1 MQPVNLERWALWDQ
15 RLAWVAFGLAL
26 AVAVWRVRQRP
37 AEPAPVSQ
45 RLEAFDLLA
54 VGLLL
59 LGLYLRLTGLGGLFE
74 GSLLSDEK
82 SMSRIYTWAVIA
94 RQPIYSGATQLTQGL
109 LFAGWYHLF
118 GISPLAAR
126 SLEATLCLVGLVF
139 YFLALRR
146 LVGPRW
152 ALWAA
157 ALLSVGVYAVYFS
170 RVALEVATVLL
181 SAPLTLWLVLRW
193 WERKTIARAIA
204 VGITTGLSLF
214 TYPGY
219 LLGLVAT
226 GAVGVPYLVVRAASS
241 ASFRAGLR
249 SRPVL
254 AGAGAALG
262 AGLLVLGAGFAVHA
276 RIFTSPEMQSHNQA
290 GLFMGGGTAV
300 LTAQTLIANITAT
313 LNDLLHDSGTWY
325 LYLRRMPFFE
335 RVLWPLVLLGLL
347 ALWRLPRRGAYCA
360 FMGTI
365 PLTIALASL
374 SGRMPGARRAIFI
387 LLPLYFLAA
396 GGLVSVLRDRRSWL
410 VAGALLLPL
419 AWPIYYQ
426 LRFAPTLTATNYDRG
441 FNTRSIPDGFFLEQ
455 LAREDVLLSQEEF
468 HHLYDRMY
476 HTSWQQ
482 LALHYRVLPAP
493 GRRLTFV
500 TADSPREALAASAV
514 LLTNRP
520 AVARGIAS
528 RFALCIP
535 PAENARLGGPPPYAV
550 HFRPRRLQDA
560 DTVCDERR

>member
-1 MQPVNLERWALWDQ
+1 MQPVNLEQWALWDR
-15 RLAWVAFGLAL
+15 RLAWIAFGLA
-26 AVAVWRVRQRP
+26 VVVVVWRARQRQADP
-37 AEPAPVSQ
+37 DPPSP
-45 RLEAFDLLA
+45 RLAAFDLLA

-59 LGLYLRLTGLGGLFE
+59 LGVYLRLAGLGGLFE

-126 SLEATLCLVGLVF
+126 ALEATLCLVGLVF
-139 YFLALRR
+139 YFLALRK
-146 LVGPRW
+146 LVGTRW

-193 WERKTIARAIA
+193 WERKTILRAIA
-204 VGITTGLSLF
+204 VGVVTGLSLF
-214 TYPGY
+214 TYPGF

-226 GAVGVPYLVVRAASS
+226 GAAGLPYLVVRGTSS

-249 SRPVL
+249 SRAVL
-254 AGAGAALG
+254 TGVGAAVG
-262 AGLLVLGAGFAVHA
+262 AGLLVLAMGFVAHA

-300 LTAQTLIANITAT
+300 LTASTLIANVIAT
-313 LNDLLHDSGTWY
+313 LNDLLQDSGTWY

-360 FMGTI
+360 LMATI

-419 AWPIYYQ
+419 GWPLYYQ

-441 FNTRSIPDGFFLEQ
+441 FNTRSIPDQFFLEQ
-455 LAREDVLLSQEEF
+455 IAREDVLLSQEEF

-476 HTSWQQ
+476 HASWQQ
-482 LALHYRVLPAP
+482 LALHYGVLPPPA
-493 GRRLTFV
+493 RRLTFV
-500 TADSPREALAASAV
+500 AADTPKEAFAPSAV

-520 AVARGIAS
+520 AIARSMAT

-550 HFRPRRLQDA
+550 HFRPRGLQDA
-560 DTVCDERR
+560 GTICDERR